1 MTNKS
6 QRIVSVMVAIIAVA
20 LLTTAVVLANGVPV
34 RLFLNY
40 LPDTSN
46 WGPQT
51 ATGSAMVGVGDGFVQ
66 LSVTGLPVLN
76 GERYTVWLLPQDG
89 SDWLPIGTFNVEETG
104 TGDFGW
110 TPEVFP
116 YQEYYLIVVTVEP
129 DPDSDG
135 KPDSRI
141 SLVGHFPNSETAPM
155 TPTYYSSSEAQDNE
169 VEERPARLPVTGG
182 VLQPSAAEET
192 SLPTALTLF
201 LTAMLWLTVGLGGW
215 WVARRRKAQ

>member
-1 MTNKS
+1 MSNKL
-6 QRIVSVMVAIIAVA
+6 RRTVSVMTAIIAVA
-20 LLTTAVVLANGVPV
+20 LLTTTVTLANGVPV

-51 ATGSAMVGVGDGFVQ
+51 ANGSAMVGVGDGFVQ
-66 LSVTGLPVLN
+66 LSVTGLSHLD
-76 GERYTVWLLPQDG
+76 GERYTAWLLPQDG
-89 SDWLPIGTFNVEETG
+89 SEWVRVGTFSIDETG
-104 TGDFGW
+104 AGDFGW

-116 YQEYYLIVVTVEP
+116 YQEYHLMVVTVEP

-141 SLVGHFPNSETAPM
+141 SLVGHFPNSEAILTAPA
-155 TPTYYSSSEAQDNE
+155 SSSAARESE

-182 VLQPSAAEET
+182 VLQPPTVREMN
-192 SLPTALTLF
+192 LPTTLALF
-201 LTAMLWLTVGLGGW
+201 LTAVLWLVIGLGGW
-215 WVARRRKAQ
+215 WVTRRRKTQ